1 MDVKHKSTDHLFR
14 VAGLEKKA
22 CMSLDES
29 ITIRSELLR
38 KEEESAWI
46 IELSSYEK
54 REVCGGGPD
63 STTWSVIFS

>member
-1 MDVKHKSTDHLFR
+1 MDVKHKSTDHLLQ

-22 CMSLDES
+22 YMSLDEY
-29 ITIRSELLR
+29 ITIRSELR

-54 REVCGGGPD
+54 REVCGGPD